1 MSRPIHSDP
10 EWMQIFL
17 RRAAA
22 YFENRPTEGEDRAHW
37 ANVYNAENCRKIA
50 DEIERLREALQRLA
64 KLEEF
69 VGGKPSCI
77 EEVMNYT
84 QYIARAALGE
94 GKE

>member
-1 MSRPIHSDP
+1 MTDIVER
-10 EWMQIFL
+10 L
-17 RRAAA
+17 RK
-22 YFENRPTEGEDRAHW
+22 W
-37 ANVYNAENCRKIA
+37 AGFGYGAEASETMREAA

-69 VGGKPSCI
+69 VGGEPSCI

-94 GKE
+94 DKE

>member
-1 MSRPIHSDP
+1 MTDIVQ
-10 EWMQIFL
+10 EL
-17 RRAAA
+17 REHHAAIG
-22 YFENRPTEGEDRAHW
+22 FDDKTETWLTVA
-37 ANVYNAENCRKIA
+37 A

-69 VGGKPSCI
+69 VGGEPSCI

-94 GKE
+94 KE